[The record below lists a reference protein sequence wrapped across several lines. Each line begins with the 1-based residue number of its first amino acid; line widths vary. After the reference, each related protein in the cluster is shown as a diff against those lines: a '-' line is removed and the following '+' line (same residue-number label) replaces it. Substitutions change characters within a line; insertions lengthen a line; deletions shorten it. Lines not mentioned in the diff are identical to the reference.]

1 MARPKSDD
9 KRNAILAAAIQ
20 EISEHGVSAPT
31 SRIAKIAGVAE
42 GSLFT
47 YFSTKD
53 ELLNSLYLHLKE
65 ELREVMM
72 SGYPRSESVKN
83 RFKHAW
89 QQYVGWG
96 VTYPLKRRV
105 LGKLGMS
112 SRVSDYS
119 KATGYQAFAEIVTMI
134 QESTSNGLFRAY
146 PPNFIAAILGTLAE
160 TTMDFIAKEPAQSE
174 YFNNAGFEAFWNAI
188 VTK

>member
-47 YFSTKD
+47 YFSNKD
-53 ELLNSLYLHLKE
+53 ELLNCLYLHLKE
-65 ELREVMM
+65 ELRETMM
-72 SGYPRSESVKN
+72 SDYPRSESVKN

-89 QQYVGWG
+89 QQYVDWG
-96 VTYPLKRRV
+96 VTYPAKRKV
-105 LGKLGMS
+105 LGKLSLS
-112 SRVSDYS
+112 SRVSDHS
-119 KATGYQAFAEIVTMI
+119 KTKGYQAFAEIISMI
-134 QESTSNGLFRAY
+134 QESTNNGLFRDY
-146 PPNFIAAILGTLAE
+146 PPHFITAVMGSLAE
-160 TTMDFIAKEPAQSE
+160 TTMDLIAKEPAQSE

-188 VTK
+188 VND